1 MRNSTSPITQQ
12 MIDAENARL
21 NRQVQPMSDGNSD
34 LSELIAALTPP
45 APTGS
50 CADLTNSNA
59 LIAGSPW
66 PTGGSMDA
74 PSPAVA
80 GPGSAGTP
88 GTTVASSSPSPAG
101 STASGTPASS
111 GGNTP
116 TTPALGPGGGGFV
129 RSSACNAC
137 GWGRGTQLRGPQF
150 GRGRGARGSPFFGHS
165 NQSGPASQIP
175 NFSCASAKVIPVP
188 VPAAPAPAPVVQ
200 TAIPPSPTSCP
211 PQSQCQTGN
220 VCLDIRRGCVD
231 ASQVTTDQLVAC
243 SQAGYAG
250 NENFFPCVLAQPN
263 LPFLGAPM
271 PNPPPYSSVAAQD
284 VPPPAGQN
292 WGLGG
297 LGCGCESGGV
307 LQVLGIA
314 IGVAAGIYFADW
326 MSKRNWSFEA

>member
-1 MRNSTSPITQQ
+1 MYVSKQCSMRNSTSPITPQ

-66 PTGGSMDA
+66 PTGGSMDT

-116 TTPALGPGGGGFV
+116 TA
-129 RSSACNAC
+129 SSGR
-137 GWGRGTQLRGPQF
+137 GWGRGAPLRGPQL
-150 GRGRGARGSPFFGHS
+150 GRGNGARGSPFFGHS

-188 VPAAPAPAPVVQ
+188 AAAAAPAPAVQ
-200 TAIPPSPTSCP
+200 TATPPSPTSCP

-220 VCLDIRRGCVD
+220 ICLDIRRGCVD

-250 NENFFPCVLAQPN
+250 NEIFFPCVLAQPN
-263 LPFLGAPM
+263 LPFLGTPM

-297 LGCGCESGGV
+297 LGCGCEGGGV

-314 IGVAAGIYFADW
+314 IAVAAGIYFADW
-326 MSKRNWSFEA
+326 MSKRNWSLAA